1 MKIQIT
7 FLLAFFLC
15 TNAFTQIKFE
25 KGYFINNQ
33 NQKIECLIKNSD
45 WKNNPTSFDY
55 KLDENSE
62 VKTNSI
68 NNAIEFGIYNFSK
81 YIRADI
87 MIDRSSVYIDK
98 LNYNRN
104 LTFNEERLFLK
115 ILIEGKANLYYFEDS
130 EINKFFFNIDSTNI
144 QQLTHKAYKIAKT
157 NKIAYNNDFRMQLWN
172 TLKCKDILISD
183 FETLDYRQKDFTNLF
198 VKYNN
203 CQGKTQINF
212 NNLTKKKLFNITLK
226 SGLRLNS
233 LKVQKQG
240 ISTYEELNFG
250 NKSNFTFGVELENV
264 FAFNKNKWSLFL
276 EPTFQ
281 SYQSTVEDPS
291 TTSNF
296 IDSYSIDN
304 KSIELAI
311 GGRHYF
317 FINDTSKIFLS
328 VSYVFD
334 SPLNSKME
342 VQRGTSNYDVE
353 ISKSSNSVFG
363 LGYKYLNKY
372 NIEFRYTSSRAIFK
386 EWYSKYGGIYLIF
399 GYNLL

>member
-115 ILIEGKANLYYFEDS
+115 
-130 EINKFFFNIDSTNI
+130 
-144 QQLTHKAYKIAKT
+144 
-157 NKIAYNNDFRMQLWN
+157 
-172 TLKCKDILISD
+172 
-183 FETLDYRQKDFTNLF
+183 
-198 VKYNN
+198 
-203 CQGKTQINF
+203 
-212 NNLTKKKLFNITLK
+212 
-226 SGLRLNS
+226 
-233 LKVQKQG
+233 
-240 ISTYEELNFG
+240 
-250 NKSNFTFGVELENV
+250 
-264 FAFNKNKWSLFL
+264 
-276 EPTFQ
+276 
-281 SYQSTVEDPS
+281 
-291 TTSNF
+291 
-296 IDSYSIDN
+296 YS
-304 KSIELAI
+304 
-311 GGRHYF
+311 
-317 FINDTSKIFLS
+317 
-328 VSYVFD
+328 
-334 SPLNSKME
+334 
-342 VQRGTSNYDVE
+342 
-353 ISKSSNSVFG
+353 
-363 LGYKYLNKY
+363 
-372 NIEFRYTSSRAIFK
+372 
-386 EWYSKYGGIYLIF
+386 
-399 GYNLL
+399 